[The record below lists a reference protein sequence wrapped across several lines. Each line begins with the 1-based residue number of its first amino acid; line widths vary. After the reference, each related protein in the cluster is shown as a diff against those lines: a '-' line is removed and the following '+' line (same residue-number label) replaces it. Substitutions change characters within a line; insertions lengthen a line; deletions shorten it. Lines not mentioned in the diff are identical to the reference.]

1 MVSNRRAW
9 SSWPAIGVAIT
20 NARAKY
26 AKAHAS
32 SRAATQLVL
41 LNEMCV
47 MAVLCFLMV
56 VLSCVNALVKVAC
69 LILMAANRNRHEA
82 GILTVACAITVGGI
96 QVASSH

>member
-1 MVSNRRAW
+1 
-9 SSWPAIGVAIT
+9 
-20 NARAKY
+20 
-26 AKAHAS
+26 
-32 SRAATQLVL
+32 
-41 LNEMCV
+41 

-69 LILMAANRNRHEA
+69 LILMAVNRNRHEA